1 MKAGPKSAPDPSPLP
16 FRSRAVGG
24 ERIAAFAKQFIAVPT
39 GKSALRPLVLRPWQ
53 IALVDS
59 IMPTSALPPRLAGW
73 MLPRGQGKSTLCAV
87 LGLFDLMLGEEGA
100 RIVCAACDER
110 QAALVFGAAVRMV
123 EVNPDL
129 ESRVQVFQDRLEV
142 PARGASFQVLPAVA
156 RRLEGL
162 NPSLA
167 IVDEAGRVDREMYE
181 VISLASGKREH
192 STVLAI
198 GTPGP
203 ELDESVL
210 GLLRIYGLEHPEDD
224 SFVWR
229 EHSAAGFEDHPVD
242 CAHCWRFANP
252 ALGDFL
258 YESGLRAVLPPKM
271 REATFRRAR
280 LCQLVDM
287 PGEPWLPE
295 GTWDACA
302 VSPTGDTSAKV
313 ALAFDGSY
321 NGDASALVSCTV
333 GDAPH
338 LELLEL
344 WEPRDGK
351 PISILAVEQAIR
363 DACQTFDVVE
373 ITADPFRWARSLEI
387 LRDEGLPVTVFPQ
400 SAARMTSACS
410 RFFEHVVNEQ
420 LTHSGD
426 KRLAAHIGNCTL
438 KEDSRGAR
446 IVKDSKG
453 SRKRIDAAVAAVMA
467 LDVAANYEAPVELVP
482 LIGVTY
488 TR

>member
-1 MKAGPKSAPDPSPLP
+1 LP
-16 FRSRAVGG
+16 FRSRATGG
-24 ERIAAFAKQFIAVPT
+24 RRVAAFAKQYVATPK
-39 GKSALRPLVLRPWQ
+39 GKGALKPLLLRPWQ
-53 IALVDS
+53 VELVDS
-59 IMPTSALPPRLAGW
+59 VWGRDRDSARSQTSPPRLAGW

-87 LGLFDLMLGEEGA
+87 LGLYDLMLGEEGA
-100 RIVCAACDER
+100 RVVVAACDER
-110 QAALVFGAAVRMV
+110 QAGHIFGAAVRMV
-123 EVNPDL
+123 ELNPDL
-129 ESRVQVFQDRLEV
+129 ESRVQVFQDHLAV
-142 PARGASFQVLPAVA
+142 PARGASFQVLPAVPK
-156 RRLEGL
+156 RLEGL
-162 NPSLA
+162 DPTLA
-167 IVDEAGRVDREMYE
+167 LVDEAGRVDREVFE

-192 STVLAI
+192 STTLAI

-210 GLLRIYGLEHPEDD
+210 GLLRIYGLEHPDDD

-242 CAHCWRFANP
+242 CHHCWELANP

-295 GTWDACA
+295 GAWDACA
-302 VSPTGDTSAKV
+302 TDADVTVRSKV

-321 NGDASALVSCTV
+321 NGDASALVACTV

-344 WEPRDGK
+344 WEPRDGR

-363 DACQTFDVVE
+363 DACTKYDVVE

-387 LRDEGLPVTVFPQ
+387 LRDEGLPVTTFPQ

-420 LTHSGD
+420 LTHSSD

-446 IVKDSKG
+446 IVKESKG

-467 LDVAANYEAPVELVP
+467 LDTAANYEAPVEMIP
-482 LIGVTY
+482 MFGVTY
-488 TR
+488 